1 MTLFDLIALCLILG
15 SALIGFVRGA
25 IREVMTILAFFLAA
39 LIAIFALRF
48 TGPLSRRLIDPDWAA
63 TALAVVLSFVLA
75 YIALRVSGSFL
86 TKKIH
91 NIETLG
97 ALDRSAGVGFG
108 LIRALVLLGVFYLV
122 FNAATPPERVPRW
135 ISHAALYPLAKLSAT
150 GLRALAPEG
159 SAVADRLGPS
169 LEKAVREGAGDKK
182 APPTN
187 GTTTPGQGYDETSRQ
202 GVDDL
207 VEKNR

>member
-1 MTLFDLIALCLILG
+1 MTLFDLIALCIILG

-48 TGPLSRRLIDPDWAA
+48 TGPLGRKLIDPDWAA

-75 YIALRVSGSFL
+75 YIALRLSGSYL
-86 TKKIH
+86 TKKVH
-91 NIETLG
+91 DIETLG
-97 ALDRSAGVGFG
+97 ALDRSVGVGFG
-108 LIRALVLLGVFYLV
+108 LLRALVLLGVFYLV

-182 APPTN
+182 AQSSAN
-187 GTTTPGQGYDETSRQ
+187 SSGKGTGYDEQSRKD
-202 GVDDL
+202 VDAL

>member
-1 MTLFDLIALCLILG
+1 
-15 SALIGFVRGA
+15 
-25 IREVMTILAFFLAA
+25 
-39 LIAIFALRF
+39 
-48 TGPLSRRLIDPDWAA
+48 
-63 TALAVVLSFVLA
+63 
-75 YIALRVSGSFL
+75 
-86 TKKIH
+86 
-91 NIETLG
+91 
-97 ALDRSAGVGFG
+97 
-108 LIRALVLLGVFYLV
+108 VFYLV

-182 APPTN
+182 AQSSAN
-187 GTTTPGQGYDETSRQ
+187 SSGKGTGYDEQSRKD
-202 GVDDL
+202 VDAL

>member
-1 MTLFDLIALCLILG
+1 MTLFDLIALCIILG
-15 SALIGFVRGA
+15 FALIGFVRGA

-48 TGPLSRRLIDPDWAA
+48 TGPLGRKLIDPDWAA

-75 YIALRVSGSFL
+75 YIALRLSGSYL
-86 TKKIH
+86 TKKVH
-91 NIETLG
+91 DIETLG
-97 ALDRSAGVGFG
+97 ALDRSVGVGFG
-108 LIRALVLLGVFYLV
+108 LLRALVLLGVFYLV

-182 APPTN
+182 AQSSAN
-187 GTTTPGQGYDETSRQ
+187 SSGKGTGYDEQSRKD
-202 GVDDL
+202 VDAL

>member
-1 MTLFDLIALCLILG
+1 VTLFDLIALCIILG

-48 TGPLSRRLIDPDWAA
+48 TGPLGRKLIDPDWAA

-75 YIALRVSGSFL
+75 YIALRLSGSYL
-86 TKKIH
+86 TKKVH
-91 NIETLG
+91 DIETLG
-97 ALDRSAGVGFG
+97 ALDRSVGVGFG
-108 LIRALVLLGVFYLV
+108 LLRALVLLGVFYLV

-182 APPTN
+182 AQSSAN
-187 GTTTPGQGYDETSRQ
+187 SSGKGTGYDEQSRKD
-202 GVDDL
+202 VDAL

>member
-1 MTLFDLIALCLILG
+1 VTLFDLIALCIILG
-15 SALIGFVRGA
+15 FALIGFVRGA

-48 TGPLSRRLIDPDWAA
+48 TGPLGRKLIDPDWAA

-75 YIALRVSGSFL
+75 YIALRLSGSYL
-86 TKKIH
+86 TKKVH
-91 NIETLG
+91 DIETLG
-97 ALDRSAGVGFG
+97 ALDRSVGVGFG
-108 LIRALVLLGVFYLV
+108 LLRALVLLGVFYLV

-182 APPTN
+182 AQSSAN
-187 GTTTPGQGYDETSRQ
+187 SSGKGTGYDEQSRKD
-202 GVDDL
+202 VDAL

>member
-48 TGPLSRRLIDPDWAA
+48 TGPLSRKLIDPDWAA

-75 YIALRVSGSFL
+75 YIALRLTGSFL

-97 ALDRSAGVGFG
+97 ALDRAAGVGFG
-108 LIRALVLLGVFYLV
+108 LVRAMVLLGVFYLV

-150 GLRALAPEG
+150 GLRSLAPEG
-159 SAVADRLGPS
+159 SAAADRLGPS
-169 LEKAVREGAGDKK
+169 LEKAVREGAGDKN
-182 APPTN
+182 APPAN
-187 GTTTPGQGYDETSRQ
+187 GKTTPGQGYDETSRQ

>member
-48 TGPLSRRLIDPDWAA
+48 TGPLSRKLIDPDWAA

-122 FNAATPPERVPRW
+122 FNAATPYILCPFPHVRSMHIRD
-135 ISHAALYPLAKLSAT
+135 AQT
-150 GLRALAPEG
+150 GLEYFSTRKRTHTHTKHTHTHTQG
-159 SAVADRLGPS
+159 CSIR
-169 LEKAVREGAGDKK
+169 KR
-182 APPTN
+182 THTH
-187 GTTTPGQGYDETSRQ
+187 TTHTLSHTGLL
-202 GVDDL
+202 DL
-207 VEKNR
+207 

>member
-1 MTLFDLIALCLILG
+1 MTLFDLIALCIILG

-48 TGPLSRRLIDPDWAA
+48 TGPLSRKLIDPDWAA

-75 YIALRVSGSFL
+75 YIALRLSGSYL
-86 TKKIH
+86 TKKVH

-97 ALDRSAGVGFG
+97 ALDRSVGVGFG
-108 LIRALVLLGVFYLV
+108 LLRALVLLGVFYLV

-182 APPTN
+182 AQSSANPSGK
-187 GTTTPGQGYDETSRQ
+187 GTGYDEQSRKD
-202 GVDDL
+202 VDAL

>member
-1 MTLFDLIALCLILG
+1 MTLFDLIALSIISG

-48 TGPLSRRLIDPDWAA
+48 TGPIGRKLIDPDWAA

-75 YIALRVSGSFL
+75 YIALRLTGSLL

-135 ISHAALYPLAKLSAT
+135 ISHAITYPLAKLSASM
-150 GLRALAPEG
+150 LRALAPEG

-169 LEKAVREGAGDKK
+169 LETAVREGASDKK
-182 APPTN
+182 AKPDQGGDTK
-187 GTTTPGQGYDETSRQ
+187 GRGYDEASRQ
-202 GVDDL
+202 GVDAL
-207 VEKNR
+207 VEKTR

>member
-1 MTLFDLIALCLILG
+1 MTLFDLIALCIILG
-15 SALIGFVRGA
+15 SALIGYVRGA

-48 TGPLSRRLIDPDWAA
+48 TGPLGRKLIDPDWAA

-75 YIALRVSGSFL
+75 YIAIRLTGSFL

-91 NIETLG
+91 RIETLG

-135 ISHAALYPLAKLSAT
+135 ISHAALYPLAKLSAS

-159 SAVADRLGPS
+159 SAVAHRLGPS
-169 LEKAVREGAGDKK
+169 LEKAVHDGAADKTS
-182 APPTN
+182 APAPAK
-187 GTTTPGQGYDETSRQ
+187 TTPGQGYDETSRQ

>member
-1 MTLFDLIALCLILG
+1 VTLFDLIALCIILG

-48 TGPLSRRLIDPDWAA
+48 TGPLGRKLIDPDWAA

-75 YIALRVSGSFL
+75 YIALRLSGSYL
-86 TKKIH
+86 TKKVH
-91 NIETLG
+91 DIETLG
-97 ALDRSAGVGFG
+97 ALDRSVGVGFG
-108 LIRALVLLGVFYLV
+108 LLRALVLLGVFYLV

-182 APPTN
+182 AQSSENPSGK
-187 GTTTPGQGYDETSRQ
+187 GTGYDEQSRKD
-202 GVDDL
+202 VDAL